1 MAMLRLLHWLVKP
14 LLLVIVAGISFFL
27 LKRSFN
33 FSADQ
38 DIDLFI
44 GIQAIVLILSMVSM
58 NQSIKVISLYG
69 LTFVGMWFL
78 CYYLYVLLQS
88 NRSNNQFCDDM
99 CLGYQF
105 ENDPIYFGLLITG
118 LGFVLIGLLFKIIT
132 NKYKG
137 KLLNA
142 QAII

>member
-1 MAMLRLLHWLVKP
+1 MLRMLSWLVKP
-14 LLLVIVAGISFFL
+14 LLFVIVAGISFFL

-44 GIQAIVLILSMVSM
+44 GIQAIGLIFSMVSM

-69 LTFVGMWFL
+69 LMFVGMWLLF
-78 CYYLYVLLQS
+78 YYFYVLLQT
-88 NRSNNQFCDDM
+88 NHQNNHLCDGM

-105 ENDPIYFGLLITG
+105 ENNPIYFWLLITG
-118 LGFVLIGLLFKIIT
+118 LGFVLIGILFKIII
-132 NKYKG
+132 NKYIIK
-137 KLLNA
+137 
-142 QAII
+142 AI